1 MPRPPGVAEHA
12 LRAYGSREIR
22 FGNLFVP
29 GAKTIRVAAR
39 VITGRR
45 LKERVGNL
53 NQISGG
59 MAT

>member
-1 MPRPPGVAEHA
+1 VAEHA

-29 GAKTIRVAAR
+29 GAKPISVAAR
-39 VITGRR
+39 VITDRQ